1 MICLHNAKTRRDD
14 VISTN
19 GDYILDNIC
28 IKMIIKEELNGDFI
42 AEGTFILSDEMPK
55 ELYDMLSELSII
67 SMSDEKSEEY
77 FRISSVRKYKKYI
90 DVVARHI
97 TIVDTINL
105 WLENV
110 RPTDL
115 TGSSAINYIYNNSI
129 GIKDLFVSSDISK
142 VNTAYYENMKVHQAL
157 FDSQNSFVSRW
168 GGDVI
173 RNGYNLAINRRRGID
188 TDIVIES
195 KKNLTGFESS
205 TNLDALCTGI
215 VPKGFDLLK
224 APIQYSDLVN
234 NYPSPII
241 KEFKYD
247 FIKVKNENNPDE
259 GYDTE
264 EEAINEL
271 IRLAK
276 EEFNTNHIDVIQAEY
291 NINYIDLSKTEEYKD
306 YVETQTVNLGDT
318 ITVIEHNFNIKINV
332 RVIYRTYD
340 VLRKRRISTGLS
352 NKNLTFNPPKVS
364 DVLAELD
371 KITSTGNDLSSYITS
386 ILESGIK
393 DSYVVLKPNELLI
406 MDSKDINTAVNVT
419 RYNKNGLGFSTT
431 GYYGNYTYGFTIDG
445 KINASLIATGIL
457 STVLIQNADGSLQI
471 DLGNTNGINFKR
483 NNHVAVNLDGSEM
496 KFYDWEGTDRTDPVG
511 TLASVRIINNN
522 TQRKVPGILLANEK
536 NSYMT
541 FAYKNDNGNYSSYID
556 FDINNVMPKILPAS
570 DEEDTKARE
579 ITTYKP
585 IVFQEGVDFKDYST
599 FSARPSMKYGMW
611 VGKTDDAYIIKN
623 DTRNCIELSSPSG
636 ISVSNDDY
644 YLFTANTERTT
655 SVSSSGYNYFN
666 VTADRRFSICD
677 KLYTNNL
684 GNVVCNASLLVTGDI
699 QANARSTNLSERLS
713 DKPINLLHELYVKDL
728 EIEQLKSDMEE
739 LKKEIANIKE
749 TIGGI
754 QDV

>member
-1 MICLHNAKTRRDD
+1 MICLHDAKTRRDD

-28 IKMIIKEELNGDFI
+28 TKMIIKEDLNGDFI

-129 GIKDLFVSSDISK
+129 GNKELFVSSDIQK
-142 VNTAYYENMKVHQAL
+142 VNIAYYENMKLHQAL
-157 FDSQNSFVSRW
+157 VDSNNSFVSRW

-173 RNGYNLAINRRRGID
+173 RSGYNLAINRRRGID
-188 TDIVIES
+188 NDIVIES

-205 TNLDALCTGI
+205 TNLDTLCTGI

-259 GYDTE
+259 GYDNE

-276 EEFNTNHIDVIQAEY
+276 EEFKTNHIDVIQAEY

-306 YVETQTVNLGDT
+306 YVETQTANLGDT
-318 ITVIEHNFNIKINV
+318 ITVIEHNFNININV
-332 RVIYRTYD
+332 RVISRTYD
-340 VLRKRRISTGLS
+340 VIRKRRISTGLS

-431 GYYGNYTYGFTIDG
+431 GYYGDYTYGFTIDG

-457 STVLIQNADGSLQI
+457 STVLIQNSDGSLQI
-471 DLGNTNGINFKR
+471 DLGNSNGINFKK
-483 NNHVAVNLDGSEM
+483 NNHVAVNLNGSEM
-496 KFYDWEGTDRTDPVG
+496 KFYDWEGTERIDPVG
-511 TLASVRIINNN
+511 TLASVRIIRSG
-522 TQRKVPGILLANEK
+522 TQTSIPGVMLANEK
-536 NSYMT
+536 NSYM
-541 FAYKNDNGNYSSYID
+541 ALGYRNDSGNYSNYIE
-556 FDINNVMPKILPAS
+556 FDINNVIPKS
-570 DEEDTKARE
+570 YSYSEEKHTKSRE

-585 IVFQEGVDFKDYST
+585 ITFWEGIDFKDYST
-599 FSARPSMKYGMW
+599 FSSRPSLKYGAW
-611 VGKTDDAYIIKN
+611 FG
-623 DTRNCIELSSPSG
+623 P
-636 ISVSNDDY
+636 NDDY

-699 QANARSTNLSERLS
+699 QANARSSNLSERLS

-728 EIEQLKSDMEE
+728 EIEQLKSDMDE
-739 LKKEIANIKE
+739 LKKEIASIKE
-749 TIGGI
+749 MIGGI